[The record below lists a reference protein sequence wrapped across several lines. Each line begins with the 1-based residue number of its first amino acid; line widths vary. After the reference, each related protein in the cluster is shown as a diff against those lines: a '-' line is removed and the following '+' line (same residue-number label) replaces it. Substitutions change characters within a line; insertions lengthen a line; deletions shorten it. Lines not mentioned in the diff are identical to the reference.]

1 MKRILID
8 IDTNLFRLALLENGE
23 PVEFY
28 VERKQSE
35 SLVGNLYVGQV
46 ATVVPNLQAAFV
58 DIGTGKNGYL
68 YYGNAR
74 AASGVSTENRPK
86 AGDTVVV
93 QVEKDAVGTKGAVL
107 TKNISFA
114 GKFLVLL
121 PREAGEIGVS
131 RKITQEAERKRIQ
144 ELMQDLLPQDCGVIV
159 RTNGAGRSKEEFEKE
174 LQTLLQ
180 KWQMVK
186 QAEYRKAPALLWQE
200 NIPVMKA
207 ARDFYSADLDSVV
220 VNDRET
226 YAVLEATGDFCGQ
239 GQPALELY
247 ADKTPLFSSFYVES
261 KLEKA
266 LSQKVWLKSGGYLVI
281 EETEACVVIDV
292 NSAKAAGRGD
302 LEKMILKTNLE
313 AAEEAARQM
322 RLRNLSGIIIIDF
335 IDMVQTE
342 SRNVLTKALKEAVEK
357 DRVKTVVVGMTE
369 LGLMQVTR
377 KKTKP
382 SLLKQTTTN
391 CRSCEGSGRVFSV
404 DWTAAKMRRET
415 QMIFSGTICRKVL
428 VKADPRLLQVYL
440 SDGFEEKMRHRY
452 DGQVVTEGVAQA
464 AFGEYE
470 IQRLDTTHGKTSDFS
485 CNSGKK

>member
-1 MKRILID
+1 MNTMKRVLMD

-28 VERKQSE
+28 VERKQTE
-35 SLVGNLYVGQV
+35 SLVGNVYAGRVE
-46 ATVVPNLQAAFV
+46 TVVPNLQAAFV

-68 YYGNAR
+68 YYGNTR
-74 AASGVSTENRPK
+74 AASGVEKENRPK
-86 AGDTVVV
+86 AGDTLVV

-107 TKNISFA
+107 TRNISFT
-114 GKFLVLL
+114 GKFLALL
-121 PREAGEIGVS
+121 PNEGGEIGVS
-131 RKITQEAERKRIQ
+131 RKITNEAERRRMQ
-144 ELMQDLLPQDCGVIV
+144 EIMEELLPSDCGAIV
-159 RTNGAGRSKEEFEKE
+159 RTNGAGRSKEEFQKE
-174 LQTLLQ
+174 LESLLQ
-180 KWQMVK
+180 KWQSVK

-200 NIPVMKA
+200 NIPVLKA

-220 VNDRET
+220 VNDKET
-226 YAVLEATGDFCGQ
+226 YELLAATGDFSGE
-239 GQPALELY
+239 GQPKLELY
-247 ADKTPLFSSFYVES
+247 EEKTPLLASFYAES

-313 AAEEAARQM
+313 AAEEAAKQM

-335 IDMVQTE
+335 IDMVQEE
-342 SRNVLTKALKEAVEK
+342 SRNILTKTLKAAVEK

-391 CRSCEGSGRVFSV
+391 CRSCEGSGRVFSI

-415 QMIFSGTICRKVL
+415 KTIFAGTICRKVL
-428 VKADPRLLQVYL
+428 VKADARLLQVYL
-440 SDGFEEKMRHRY
+440 SNGFAEEMARVY
-452 DGQVVTEGVAQA
+452 GGEVLTESVANA

-470 IQRLDTTHGKTSDFS
+470 ILRMETKHTQNL
-485 CNSGKK
+485 